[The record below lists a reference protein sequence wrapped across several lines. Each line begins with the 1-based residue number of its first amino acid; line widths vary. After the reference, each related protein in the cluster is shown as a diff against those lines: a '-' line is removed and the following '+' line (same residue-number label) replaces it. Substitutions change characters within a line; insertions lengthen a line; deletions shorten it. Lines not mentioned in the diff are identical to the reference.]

1 MAAHCPRPVGV
12 AILFVLGATTAEATP
27 VSTSSASYVVE
38 VRDRVAPGPA
48 DPTTTRTEVS
58 SARLTRAR
66 RRGEEVGALVDAV
79 AGARVLDL
87 GGPLSQKR
95 LTLRGGSPAQA
106 AVVVDDVVLRSPFAG
121 GIDLSLFPAELL
133 DGVTVYR
140 GGQGATLGEGALTGA
155 LSLRTRGPSAGLR
168 RSVTAS
174 LGAFDTRSVMGTASL
189 APVSV
194 GASWAATAGNFPYL
208 SKLPGLP
215 DRAKVRPNNHNQRA
229 AAFVSM
235 SERHAGVDWSFLAA
249 GALRNAGVPGLA
261 DTPGESR
268 SAEEEQRSLLAR
280 STAAARLGSIRTQVG
295 LDVHYLELDY
305 RDPAQALK
313 SNTRF
318 MSVGA
323 ELGGRGRVGGHQ
335 RWGFELRGGAEQA
348 ISSVYD
354 VPTRPRGAVSLADQ
368 LVYGPVLGFIG
379 LRVEAAGQ
387 QPALVLPRLGLDY
400 TFAEGW
406 SLRAGASRSARLP
419 TLDELY
425 HPPEAG
431 YVGNPAL
438 LPESAWEL
446 ELGLVAEAGGLHLG
460 LTAFGRRIEETI
472 LYLNR
477 NAFTV
482 RPENLGAARALGLE
496 AELRFEGELGPLA
509 FGTELSGA
517 WLEAE
522 LDATSAP
529 LPTQPRFTGAGALD
543 VAFGPFEFGLSCRAF
558 SATFVT
564 LRPTEENVVP
574 AYLRADASL
583 ILAPV
588 EHFSVAASVLNVF
601 DDRSL
606 TSVQRIPLPGRTWLV
621 TLRIATEGDAT

>member
-12 AILFVLGATTAEATP
+12 AILFVLGATTAEAAP
-27 VSTSSASYVVE
+27 VSTSTATYVVE
-38 VRDRVAPGPA
+38 VRDRVAPGLA
-48 DPTTTRTEVS
+48 DPTVTRTEVS
-58 SARLTRAR
+58 SARLARAR
-66 RRGEEVGALVDAV
+66 QRGEEVGTLVDGI

-87 GGPLSQKR
+87 GGPLAQKR

-121 GIDLSLFPAELL
+121 GIDLGLFPAELL
-133 DGVTVYR
+133 EGVTVYR

-155 LSLRTRGPSAGLR
+155 LSLRTRRPSAALR

-215 DRAKVRPNNHNQRA
+215 ERAKVRPNNHHQRA
-229 AAFVSM
+229 AAFLSM
-235 SERHAGVDWSFLAA
+235 SERTGGVDWSLLAA
-249 GALRNAGVPGLA
+249 GALREAGVPGLA

-268 SAEEEQRSLLAR
+268 TAEEEQRSLLAR
-280 STAAARLGSIRTQVG
+280 ATAAARLGSIRSHVG

-305 RDPAQALK
+305 QDPAQALE
-313 SNTRF
+313 SRTRF
-318 MSVGA
+318 VSVGA
-323 ELGGRGRVGGHQ
+323 ELGGRGSFGQHQ
-335 RWGFELRGGAEQA
+335 RWDLQLRGGAEQA

-354 VPTRPRGAVSLADQ
+354 VPTRPRGAVSLADH
-368 LVYGPVLGFIG
+368 LVYGPVLGFLG
-379 LRVEAAGQ
+379 VRVEAAGQ
-387 QPALVLPRLGLDY
+387 QPALLLPRLGVDY
-400 TFAEGW
+400 AFADGW

-431 YVGNPAL
+431 YVGNPEL

-446 ELGLVAEAGGLHLG
+446 ELALIVEAGGLRLG
-460 LTAFGRRIEETI
+460 LTAFGRRLEETI

-477 NAFTV
+477 NAFAV
-482 RPENLGAARALGLE
+482 RPENLGAARALGVE
-496 AELRFEGELGPLA
+496 AELRYQTELGPLVL
-509 FGTELSGA
+509 GTELSGA

-522 LDATSAP
+522 LDATAAP

-543 VAFGPFEFGLSCRAF
+543 VAWGPFELGLSGRAF
-558 SATFVT
+558 SSTFVT
-564 LRPTEENVVP
+564 LRPTDENVVP
-574 AYLRADASL
+574 PFLRADASL

-588 EHFSVAASVLNVF
+588 EHFSVAASVLNLF

-606 TSVQRIPLPGRTWLV
+606 TSVQRIPLPGRTWLI